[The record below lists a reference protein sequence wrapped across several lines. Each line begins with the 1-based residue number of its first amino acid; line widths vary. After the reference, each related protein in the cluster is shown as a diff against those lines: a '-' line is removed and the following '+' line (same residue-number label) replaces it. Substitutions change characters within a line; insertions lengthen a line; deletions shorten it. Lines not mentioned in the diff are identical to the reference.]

1 MERDINISM
10 FDIRIAEMKTA
21 WTKNRQELTGG
32 LLEMV
37 EEMTEFQEGLEREK
51 TNEEEEL
58 VLIKVKLSIQK

>member
-51 TNEEEEL
+51 TNEEEEQ
-58 VLIKVKLSIQK
+58 VLIKVRLSIQK